1 MGPGPFD
8 WGGVAAAEH
17 DADAVH
23 AEAAD
28 GGWAAVAAPAAHTEA
43 ADGGWAAVAA
53 PSDSQEP
60 TAEASSSASFAQLL
74 TLSVAAPLT
83 RKSRRG
89 RPDAL
94 FLEALAEAQATMPKL
109 GIGSAVSVPA
119 SSSTSRPE
127 PQVHPDVLLKLLM
140 LPKTSF
146 IKKPR
151 LGFCQVST
159 LTNPLAAASYCAQQ
173 PGAATDEGVLD
184 IAKCYMDPEQ
194 FFLVSARAR
203 CHQLGM
209 EEHTLQSKLGRL
221 ALAQCLQ
228 QRHDR
233 AVLEQRVVHS
243 IPQAS
248 LLCYIDG
255 AAFDETPMK
264 TTVKGDCITGVTTEG
279 APTALTGPSSK
290 ALQLVDTL
298 ERQVKSES
306 MVAKLLQTKQTFCM
320 LFKAGGSYVTL
331 LGETVCPL
339 QVMERTTAEVLK

>member
-1 MGPGPFD
+1 MGPGIFD
-8 WGGVAAAEH
+8 WGGLAAAEH
-17 DADAVH
+17 AADAAH

-28 GGWAAVAAPAAHTEA
+28 GGWAALAAPAAHTDADGGWASVAAPAAHTDPATE
-43 ADGGWAAVAA
+43 
-53 PSDSQEP
+53 
-60 TAEASSSASFAQLL
+60 EASSSASLAQLL
-74 TLSVAAPLT
+74 TMSGPAPLT
-83 RKSRRG
+83 RRKRAG
-89 RPDAL
+89 RPSLLD
-94 FLEALAEAQATMPKL
+94 EAIAEAQARTTGPQQPPPIL
-109 GIGSAVSVPA
+109 AC
-119 SSSTSRPE
+119 SSTSQPE
-127 PQVHPDVLLKLLM
+127 PQATPDVLLKVLM

-228 QRHDR
+228 QRQDR

-243 IPQAS
+243 IPPAS

-279 APTALTGPSSK
+279 APTALTVPYSK

-331 LGETVCPL
+331 IGETVCPL

>member
-28 GGWAAVAAPAAHTEA
+28 GGWAAVAAPATHTEA

-53 PSDSQEP
+53 PYDSQEP
-60 TAEASSSASFAQLL
+60 TVEASSSASFAQLL
-74 TLSVAAPLT
+74 TLSEAAPPT
-83 RKSRRG
+83 RKRG
-89 RPDAL
+89 KGRISAVL
-94 FLEALAEAQATMPKL
+94 QEAIVEAQAAMPKL
-109 GIGSAVSVPA
+109 GIGSVPA
-119 SSSTSRPE
+119 SSSTSLPE
-127 PQVHPDVLLKLLM
+127 PQAHPDVLLKLLM
-140 LPKTSF
+140 LPRTGISF

-151 LGFCQVST
+151 LGFCQIST

-173 PGAATDEGVLD
+173 PGATTDEGVLN
-184 IAKCYMDPEQ
+184 IAKCYMDPAQ

-264 TTVKGDCITGVTTEG
+264 TTVKGDCITGVTTQG

-290 ALQLVDTL
+290 ALQLVNNL

-331 LGETVCPL
+331 IGETVCPL